1 MLDIVVKLGYIVVLS
16 ESTFMKSNLRGD
28 YVTVNVEVG
37 DMFRSKITGDMFY
50 ITLVDSFNVIIEL
63 MYSETSKR
71 KLLSKE
77 KLIEN
82 HIKYD

>member
-1 MLDIVVKLGYIVVLS
+1 
-16 ESTFMKSNLRGD
+16 MKSNLRGD

>member
-16 ESTFMKSNLRGD
+16 ESTFMKSDLRGD